1 MKKFFAVLMLAAA
14 LILPGLAQAKDAQ
27 TSMIDDVVKRG
38 VLRVGFSSF
47 VPWAMQDKN
56 GEFVG
61 FEIDVAKR
69 LAKDLGVELQLVPTK
84 WAGIIP
90 ALMAGKFDVI
100 IGSMSVTPERNLKAN
115 FTVPYD
121 YATIEVMAN
130 KEKTKG
136 MKFPEDFNKPEV
148 VVALRTGSTPVPV
161 AKKVLPNATFRLFD
175 DEAPAVQDVLSGRA
189 DVMFSSAPLPAFEV
203 LRNPDKLYQPSTDAF
218 YRQPVGHGHPQGRSR
233 QPECARQLDPHGRSG
248 RLAPRAPSFLVQDDR
263 LGSAAS
269 MSSGGSRK
277 AFRREW
283 SPYAE
288 YGRQGRLFP
297 TFGRVDAVL
306 VVLLLLGACF
316 FLWRSETIA
325 AYRWSWPELAD
336 FLVRRTPGGYEPGLL
351 IRGLIVTLRLG
362 VWSMALALLI
372 GGVLG
377 ALSAGKRGVAALPIQ
392 LFVNSVRNI
401 PPLVLLFLLYFFA
414 GNLLPVSDMEQ
425 ALRSMPPFVRDA
437 VAWGFA
443 PEGQLDRM
451 VAAVLTLG
459 VYEGAYVTEI
469 VRGGIE
475 GVPHGQWEASAALGF
490 SRSQQLRL
498 VIFPQAVRAI
508 LPPLVGQVI
517 TTFKDSALASLISLP
532 DLTFQALE
540 VMAISRMTFE
550 VWISAGA
557 IYLLLGVL
565 CARYGRW
572 LETRETWKA

>member
-14 LILPGLAQAKDAQ
+14 LLLPGLAQAKDAQ

-203 LRNPDKLYQPSTDAF
+203 LRNPDKLT
-218 YRQPVGHGHPQGRSR
+218 
-233 QPECARQLDPHGRSG
+233 
-248 RLAPRAPSFLVQDDR
+248 
-263 LGSAAS
+263 
-269 MSSGGSRK
+269 
-277 AFRREW
+277 
-283 SPYAE
+283 SP
-288 YGRQGRLFP
+288 P
-297 TFGRVDAVL
+297 
-306 VVLLLLGACF
+306 
-316 FLWRSETIA
+316 
-325 AYRWSWPELAD
+325 
-336 FLVRRTPGGYEPGLL
+336 RTPFTVSLWA
-351 IRGLIVTLRLG
+351 
-362 VWSMALALLI
+362 WS
-372 GGVLG
+372 
-377 ALSAGKRGVAALPIQ
+377 SA
-392 LFVNSVRNI
+392 
-401 PPLVLLFLLYFFA
+401 
-414 GNLLPVSDMEQ
+414 
-425 ALRSMPPFVRDA
+425 
-437 VAWGFA
+437 
-443 PEGQLDRM
+443 
-451 VAAVLTLG
+451 
-459 VYEGAYVTEI
+459 
-469 VRGGIE
+469 
-475 GVPHGQWEASAALGF
+475 
-490 SRSQQLRL
+490 
-498 VIFPQAVRAI
+498 RAI
-508 LPPLVGQVI
+508 P
-517 TTFKDSALASLISLP
+517 TA
-532 DLTFQALE
+532 
-540 VMAISRMTFE
+540 
-550 VWISAGA
+550 
-557 IYLLLGVL
+557 
-565 CARYGRW
+565 
-572 LETRETWKA
+572 